1 MAAVLIS
8 LVGSTFAINIVIN
21 GNNRV
26 EFGQGIYQITSCDQF
41 IGIHLEPSNAFDD
54 GLSRVSYI
62 RLSGLDVARCAGSSL
77 RIRLYD
83 ETSTAPLNLFTN
95 PAYRSRGI
103 DYPCCTETGT
113 AVIMVIAADAQQS
126 TAAQTVT
133 LVSPSGRSIGSG
145 DPSQTLVYD
154 AIKGTFTITFSS
166 PLALMSA
173 VARHTFESAS
183 NA

>member
-8 LVGSTFAINIVIN
+8 LVGSTFAVNIVIN

-26 EFGQGIYQITSCDQF
+26 EFGQGVYRITSCDQF
-41 IGIHLEPSNAFDD
+41 IGIHLEPSNTFAD
-54 GLSRVSYI
+54 GLSRVQYI

-83 ETSTAPLNLFTN
+83 SSTATALELFTN
-95 PAYRSRGI
+95 PAYRSRRV

-113 AVIMVIAADAQQS
+113 AVVMVIAAGALQS
-126 TAAQTVT
+126 TAAEN
-133 LVSPSGRSIGSG
+133 VSLISATGKSIGTG
-145 DPSQTLVYD
+145 DPSQTLVYE
-154 AIKGTFTITFSS
+154 ASNGTFTITFAQ
-166 PLALMSA
+166 PLAKMSA
-173 VARHTFESAS
+173 VYRHTFESAS